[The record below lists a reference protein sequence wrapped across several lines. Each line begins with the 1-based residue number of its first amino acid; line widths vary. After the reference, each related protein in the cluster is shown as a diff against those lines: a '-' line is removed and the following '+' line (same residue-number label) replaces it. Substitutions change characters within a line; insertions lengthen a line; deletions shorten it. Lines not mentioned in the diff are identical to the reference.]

1 MSGSR
6 LGSVGQL
13 PANHIDKTIS
23 NVVVE
28 DIDSKIIM
36 ANLVPNATKSSAE
49 SHLLSLSAGNI
60 ENNIGNT
67 AETFGGKR
75 REHLKS
81 NASIINV
88 DDDSYQLIS
97 SRYGFNK
104 NIEEIKENIYRS
116 ENNICKLFVK
126 EGTPPKVRKKEHMI
140 GTNCDVLSLSSL
152 SSNTNEKNSEVK
164 EHQND
169 AEREETKTCIDTFQ
183 DYPIIPIISSFTQ
196 TNADCHKTEFK
207 IDDHQNDILQG
218 LNQLRNDG
226 SFLDVTLWA
235 ENQPF
240 QVGFFIP
247 NI

>member
-1 MSGSR
+1 MSVSR

-36 ANLVPNATKSSAE
+36 ANVVPNTKISRSE

-60 ENNIGNT
+60 ENMNRPEG
-67 AETFGGKR
+67 EKR

-88 DDDSYQLIS
+88 DDDSYELIS

-104 NIEEIKENIYRS
+104 NLEEIKENIYSS

-140 GTNCDVLSLSSL
+140 GTNCDVLSLSSF
-152 SSNTNEKNSEVK
+152 TNIDEKFSEV
-164 EHQND
+164 EEQEND
-169 AEREETKTCIDTFQ
+169 AEREETKVCNDIFP
-183 DYPIIPIISSFTQ
+183 DYPTFPIISSFAQ

-207 IDDHQNDILQG
+207 IDDHQNDILEG

-235 ENQPF
+235 ESQPF

-247 NI
+247 II